1 MLTPRSNIYKTAYHP
16 DISES
21 CKMFI
26 RNTINAVYENDTCE
40 YYSLSL
46 VIETLKETT
55 SDSDEEC
62 YLGICRSDIKELET
76 LFIKEDVTFIEL
88 C

>member
-1 MLTPRSNIYKTAYHP
+1 MLTPRSRIYKTAYHP
-16 DISES
+16 EISES

-26 RNTINAVYENDTCE
+26 QNTIDVVYENNTCE

-46 VIETLKETT
+46 VIETLKDIISH
-55 SDSDEEC
+55 SDDEC